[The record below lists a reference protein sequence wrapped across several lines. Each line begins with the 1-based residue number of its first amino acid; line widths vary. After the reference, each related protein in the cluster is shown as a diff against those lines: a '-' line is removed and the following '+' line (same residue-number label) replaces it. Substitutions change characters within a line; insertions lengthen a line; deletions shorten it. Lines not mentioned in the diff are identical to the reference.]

1 MATKIYIDAGHGGDE
16 PGAVGI
22 NKIEEE
28 DITLP
33 VAKYLEA
40 ELKRQGIT
48 TKMSRT
54 TDSNKTLSVRASEA
68 NQWGADIVCSV
79 HCNAYEKASAN
90 GTEVIIYK
98 KGGQA
103 EKIASKVLSQ
113 LLSVLKTTNRG
124 VKEDAS
130 LYILRKT
137 NAPAILCEIAFITN
151 KADKEKIDE
160 AAEQKAV
167 AVAICKGICSYLGIT
182 YKKEE
187 TKKVNKTKFKDENKM
202 SPWAV
207 DAIKKVSELGIM
219 NGDTSGKFRPKDN
232 ITREEIAV
240 VIANLLDKKL

>member
-1 MATKIYIDAGHGGDE
+1 MATRIYIDAGHGGTDC
-16 PGAVGI
+16 GAIGI

-33 VAKYLEA
+33 VALYLDA
-40 ELKRQGIT
+40 ELKRHGIS

-54 TDSNKTLSVRASEA
+54 TDSNKTLEVRAAEA

-113 LLSVLKTTNRG
+113 LLSVLKTTDRG
-124 VKEDAS
+124 VKEDS
-130 LYILRKT
+130 TLYILRKT
-137 NAPAILCEIAFITN
+137 VAPAILCEIAFVTN

-182 YKKEE
+182 YKPE
-187 TKKVNKTKFKDENKM
+187 KVQKTKFKDENKM

-240 VIANLLDKKL
+240 VIANLLDKKS